1 MMRIDAEFPE
11 KLQILFK
18 PARYKVLRGGRGSGK
33 SWGIARA
40 LLIMGMQRP
49 LRVLCAREVQ
59 ISIKHSVHRLLSDQI
74 KLLGLSAFYSVQLDS
89 IRGVNGTEFAFTG
102 LSTLT
107 ADTIKSYEGYDIC
120 WVEEGQVI
128 SKRSWDILLPT
139 IRKENSEIWIS
150 YNPDLETDE
159 THQRFTVQRPDN
171 CVNIEM
177 NWRDNPWFNEVLEAE
192 RQYCLKYR
200 PLDYENIW
208 EGKPRGSVEGAYYSQ
223 QIAQAEADGR
233 ITNVPV
239 DSLPVHTAWDLGYGD
254 ATAIWFFQLVGLE
267 VHFVDY
273 YEASGE
279 DLEHYARVLQDRK
292 YLYGDHFAPHDA
304 RARRLSA
311 PSIEDRARELGID
324 FIVLERDSNILAG
337 IEVVRS
343 MFHRFWF
350 DKERCFQGIR
360 ALRSYRKEWNERRQ
374 CFNSRPLHDWASHGA
389 DALRY
394 AARAI
399 KEFSPGH
406 SIGPDQIEAMY
417 EAYAPPVEYR

>member
-1 MMRIDAEFPE
+1 MLRVSAKFPP
-11 KLQILFK
+11 KLKVLFQ

-40 LLIMGMQRP
+40 LLIQGMQRP
-49 LRVLCAREVQ
+49 LRILCAREVQ
-59 ISIKHSVHRLLSDQI
+59 LSIKHSVHRLLSDQI
-74 KLLGLSAFYSVQLDS
+74 ELLGLGQFYTVKQDS
-89 IRGVNGTEFAFTG
+89 ITGQNGTEFAFTG

-107 ADTIKSYEGYDIC
+107 VDTIKSYEGYDIC

-139 IRKENSEIWIS
+139 IRKEGSEIWIS

-159 THQRFTVQRPDN
+159 THQRFTVHKPDN
-171 CVNIEM
+171 CINVEI
-177 NWRDNPWFNEVLEAE
+177 NWRDNPWFNDVLEAE
-192 RQYCLKYR
+192 RQYCLKNR

-208 EGKPRGSVEGAYYSQ
+208 EGKPRGAVEGAFYTR
-223 QIAQAEADGR
+223 QIQQAEAEGR

-239 DSLPVHTAWDLGYGD
+239 DTLPVHTAWDLGFGD
-254 ATAIWFFQLVGLE
+254 ATAIWFYQIVGQE
-267 VHFVDY
+267 IHFIDY
-273 YEASGE
+273 YENSGE
-279 DLEHYARVLQDRK
+279 DMEHYALVLQDKR
-292 YLYGDHFAPHDA
+292 YLYGEHFAPHDA

-324 FIVLERDSNILAG
+324 FVILERDLNILAG

-350 DKERCFQGIR
+350 DEQRCSQGIR
-360 ALRSYRKEWNERRQ
+360 ALRSYRKEWNEQRQ
-374 CFNSRPLHDWASHGA
+374 CFNSRPLHNWASHGA
-389 DALRY
+389 DAMRY

-399 KEFSPGH
+399 KEYSPGRTI
-406 SIGPDQIEAMY
+406 SPDQIDMMYDSYAM
-417 EAYAPPVEYR
+417 PVRL